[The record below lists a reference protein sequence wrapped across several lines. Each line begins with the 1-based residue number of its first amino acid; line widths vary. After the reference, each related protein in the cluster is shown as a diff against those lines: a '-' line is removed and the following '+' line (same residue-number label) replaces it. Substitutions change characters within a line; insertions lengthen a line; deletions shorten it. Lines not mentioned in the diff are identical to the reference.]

1 MSAEYN
7 KERMDCLQDNA
18 FFFHFYSVVKI
29 VWKLYNEIVH
39 SLFMVK
45 TYVCLVSYNRDIKTE
60 EVLEVDTKKIG
71 MFLKELRNEN
81 GMTQEQL
88 GEKIGVS
95 NKTISRWET
104 GNYMPPV
111 DCLKMLSEI
120 YHISINEI
128 LGGERASGD
137 EFTKMAEHNITVT
150 LKELEKD
157 CQTFEKKM
165 MCILAVT
172 TVLTI
177 IILILIPLKTVKDVI
192 VMVLVVAVAFI
203 ANILNLVALAT
214 KKEILDN
221 K

>member
-1 MSAEYN
+1 M
-7 KERMDCLQDNA
+7 
-18 FFFHFYSVVKI
+18 
-29 VWKLYNEIVH
+29 
-39 SLFMVK
+39 
-45 TYVCLVSYNRDIKTE
+45 
-60 EVLEVDTKKIG
+60 DTKKIG
-71 MFLKELRNEN
+71 IFLKELRNEN

-104 GNYMPPV
+104 GSYMPPV
-111 DCLKMLSEI
+111 DCLNMLSDI

-128 LGGERASGD
+128 LGGERASRD
-137 EFTKMAEHNITVT
+137 EFTKIAEQNITAT

-157 CQTFEKKM
+157 FQIFEKKM

-172 TVLTI
+172 TLLTM
-177 IILILIPLKTVKDVI
+177 IILILLPLKTAKDVI
-192 VMVLVVAVAFI
+192 VMVLVIAVAFI
-203 ANILNLVALAT
+203 ANTLNIIALAT

>member
-1 MSAEYN
+1 M
-7 KERMDCLQDNA
+7 
-18 FFFHFYSVVKI
+18 
-29 VWKLYNEIVH
+29 
-39 SLFMVK
+39 
-45 TYVCLVSYNRDIKTE
+45 
-60 EVLEVDTKKIG
+60 DTKKIG
-71 MFLKELRNEN
+71 VFLKQLRNEN

-88 GEKIGVS
+88 GEKLGVS

-111 DCLKMLSEI
+111 ECLNMLSDI

-137 EFTKMAEHNITVT
+137 EFTKIAEQNITAT

-157 CQTFEKKM
+157 FHTFEKKM
-165 MCILAVT
+165 LCILALT

-177 IILILIPLKTVKDVI
+177 IIVFLLPLKTAKDVI
-192 VMVLVVAVAFI
+192 IMVLVIAVAFI
-203 ANILNLVALAT
+203 ANTLNIVALGA

>member
-1 MSAEYN
+1 M
-7 KERMDCLQDNA
+7 
-18 FFFHFYSVVKI
+18 
-29 VWKLYNEIVH
+29 
-39 SLFMVK
+39 
-45 TYVCLVSYNRDIKTE
+45 
-60 EVLEVDTKKIG
+60 DTKKIG
-71 MFLKELRNEN
+71 SFLKELRNEN

-111 DCLKMLSEI
+111 DCLNILSDI

-137 EFTKMAEHNITVT
+137 EFTRIAEQNITVT

-157 CQTFEKKM
+157 YQTFEKKM

-172 TVLTI
+172 SMLTI
-177 IILILIPLKTVKDVI
+177 IILIMLPVKTFRDII
-192 VMVLVVAVAFI
+192 VMILVIAVAFI
-203 ANILNLVALAT
+203 ANTLNLVALAT
-214 KKEILDN
+214 KRERLDN

>member
-1 MSAEYN
+1 M
-7 KERMDCLQDNA
+7 
-18 FFFHFYSVVKI
+18 
-29 VWKLYNEIVH
+29 
-39 SLFMVK
+39 
-45 TYVCLVSYNRDIKTE
+45 
-60 EVLEVDTKKIG
+60 DTKKIG

-111 DCLKMLSEI
+111 ECLNMLSDI

-137 EFTKMAEHNITVT
+137 DFTKMAEENITVT
-150 LKELEKD
+150 LKELEKEW
-157 CQTFEKKM
+157 QVFEKKM
-165 MCILAVT
+165 ICVLAVT
-172 TVLTI
+172 TILT
-177 IILILIPLKTVKDVI
+177 ILILILLPMKTVTDFI
-192 VMVLVVAVAFI
+192 VMILVVTVAFI
-203 ANILNLVALAT
+203 ANTLNIVALAA
-214 KKEILDN
+214 KKEAVDN